1 LFSKIV
7 YFTLKFFVKNFFLEK
22 ALLALSM
29 QKVRDSGKIA
39 LVTSRKLLNNIVTKP
54 EQAKYR
60 TINLEN
66 ATIKKKITI
75 KPGGMNVLIAAG
87 FVRNEVE
94 QTLVMSEKDVDV
106 VWIQSVIDQAGVVV
120 GKLS

>member
-1 LFSKIV
+1 MELLSF
-7 YFTLKFFVKNFFLEK
+7 FFLFFLTK
-22 ALLALSM
+22 YTRP
-29 QKVRDSGKIA
+29 Q
-39 LVTSRKLLNNIVTKP
+39 LNNIVTKSN
-54 EQAKYR
+54 QIKYR

-75 KPGGMNVLIAAG
+75 KPGGMNLLISAG

-94 QTLVMSEKDVDV
+94 QTLVMSENDMDV